1 MGCSVGCSDAM
12 AGSKEGQ
19 IALRRAGYES
29 AGRQRIVK
37 GKQAQV
43 DALVRGIEVVDNELG
58 NL

>member
-1 MGCSVGCSDAM
+1 M

-43 DALVRGIEVVDNELG
+43 DALVRGVRGIELVDNELG